1 MGKDITIFANV
12 IGQGR
17 KQTNFFLICIKI
29 LCTAHLVTSRP
40 IEPAAVLWSL
50 SCQLPLSI
58 QPFAIPTTKVWKSQK
73 YFCKKLRTQSVINY
87 ARSGKQKILQT
98 EKALPWP
105 SPMALDNG
113 WDLQRI
119 YQSINQS
126 SKGEN

>member
-58 QPFAIPTTKVWKSQK
+58 QPFAIPTTFGNHKRIFS
-73 YFCKKLRTQSVINY
+73 KKLRTQSVNNY
-87 ARSGKQKILQT
+87 ARSGKPNILQT

-119 YQSINQS
+119 NQS
-126 SKGEN
+126 TKGEN